1 MPVHFEM
8 ALQSVSQL
16 SAVESAMVL
25 ESWWRIYWTD
35 ERLRWDPDEFGGL
48 GTIDMG
54 LSQNRTTGFHTLII
68 SVVALVTHASVSL
81 ANVPQS

>member
-48 GTIDMG
+48 GTIMVDSTDVRA
-54 LSQNRTTGFHTLII
+54 LTPPAALTHHTHTHRHKPTRTHTD
-68 SVVALVTHASVSL
+68 
-81 ANVPQS
+81 N